1 MDILTQIMIL
11 KPNANIAVVQ
21 LLIDKTKAELVLY
34 CRTDYIEA
42 MSNVVCDIVLFKL
55 NQLGNEGISSQ
66 AYNGVSESYSTDYP
80 NSIKQQLYSFRK
92 NVVFK

>member
-11 KPNANIAVVQ
+11 KPNANVAVVNT
-21 LLIDKTKAELVLY
+21 LIDKTKAEVVLF
-34 CRTDYIEA
+34 CRTSYVPA
-42 MSNVVCDIVLFKL
+42 MDNVVCDIVLFKL
-55 NQLGNEGISSQ
+55 NQLGNEGISNQ

-80 NSIKQQLYSFRK
+80 NSIKQQLCSFRK